1 VGASQESEEKG
12 ILELPGISITTAKI
26 KIQRNTHELANV
38 AGFQIQERVNIA
50 AKGSGLLFIVSA
62 LLVVYSLAQSETS
75 WMGLALSL
83 VTMGL
88 AVYCAI
94 KAASIYDLV
103 LTMDSGD
110 VATYS
115 WKNPKLTRLL
125 RIAVAKAIAERK

>member
-1 VGASQESEEKG
+1 VGASHESEEKG

-26 KIQRNTHELANV
+26 RIQRNTHELANV
-38 AGFQIQERVNIA
+38 AGFQIQERVNTA
-50 AKGSGLLFIVSA
+50 AKWSSILFIVSVV
-62 LLVVYSLAQSETS
+62 LGVYSLAQFETN
-75 WMGLALSL
+75 WVALPVSM

-110 VATYS
+110 VATYT

-125 RIAVAKAIAERK
+125 RIAIAKAIAEQK